1 MFQPMKCKCFTEVE
15 TGALS
20 NRESGGA
27 TIEGECME
35 GESADVAGG
44 GGGGG
49 EPGWGGRVERSPTT
63 LCL

>member
-1 MFQPMKCKCFTEVE
+1 MTSKCFTEVE

-27 TIEGECME
+27 TKEGECME

-44 GGGGG
+44 GGVAGSRGV
-49 EPGWGGRVERSPTT
+49 WRSEVQ
-63 LCL
+63 